1 MSAPVLVLIGPTAIG
16 KTELSL
22 RIATVFGC
30 EIISM
35 DSMQVYRHMDIGT
48 AKASKE
54 EQGLVRHHLIDIVDP
69 DEQYHAAQF
78 VRDAVAAVQDIRRRG
93 KIPLITGGTGLYLS
107 ALNKGLFN
115 SAQVAHELKKE
126 LRQRLEQEGRDALYQ
141 ELRACDPEI
150 AARIHPNDTQRLL
163 RGLELFASTGIPWSE
178 HIRRQGIASPQLVQP
193 QLQIGLFCERA
204 LLHERIRTRTEAM
217 MQMPFCRE
225 VEALL
230 AAGYSSTLP
239 SMQSLGYRHMNR
251 YLQGE
256 WSREAACEALVVDT
270 RRYAKRQLTWFRASK
285 DIHWFD
291 RAQAEAAFPLVEQF
305 LRANLAAIVG
315 PVAQH

>member
-1 MSAPVLVLIGPTAIG
+1 MKKPLIIITGPTASG
-16 KTELSL
+16 KTALSVELAKK
-22 RIATVFGC
+22 IGG
-30 EIISM
+30 EIISA

-256 WSREAACEALVVDT
+256 WSLEAACEALVVDT